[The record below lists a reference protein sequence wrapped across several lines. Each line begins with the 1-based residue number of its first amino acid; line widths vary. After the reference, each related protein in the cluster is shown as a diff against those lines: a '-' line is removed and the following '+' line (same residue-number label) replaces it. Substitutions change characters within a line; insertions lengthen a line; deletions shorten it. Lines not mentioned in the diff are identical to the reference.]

1 LPRRSTDP
9 SCAYS
14 SARRSTPLSMARL
27 PAPAAP
33 GGGGGGGGGGA
44 FAATI

>member
-14 SARRSTPLSMARL
+14 SARRSTPLSMAMARL

-33 GGGGGGGGGGA
+33 GGGGGA